1 MLGIMKLEGHKMNKK
16 KIFSDNDDSTSIDF
30 IRPKL
35 NIRDFLQDG
44 EKRDILFIVISIIS
58 VILSLIGANLW
69 RFDLIWIAVI
79 FCGFPIFKEA
89 IIGLYTEFD
98 IKADVL
104 VSIAIISSILIGE
117 LFAAGVI
124 AIIMAIGGFLEEYTV
139 SKTKAGIE
147 KLIDLSPTKGT
158 LIKNYNLESETELVV
173 PADLIRV
180 GDILKV
186 VPGEIIPVD
195 GVIISGESSI
205 DQSVMTGES
214 IPIDKVVGDEVFSGT
229 INLYGS
235 FVMKATRKGED
246 SSLQKLIKLVESANP
261 ENAEV
266 VKAADKWATF
276 IVVIAFTCAI
286 LTLIFTGE
294 IIRAVTI
301 LVVFCP
307 CALVLATPTAIMA
320 SIGNLT
326 KAGILV
332 KEGISIEKLAK
343 IDQIIFDKT
352 GTLTYGKPVVTK
364 VIPYNVNI
372 DDDNEGEINE
382 DNEDISEKDLI
393 HLLASLESPSEHPL
407 AKSIVKYYREN
418 YDDALEKVSGF
429 EMILGK
435 GVKANLNGSRLYAGN
450 EEFLNSLNI
459 EIPNEFTDENIS
471 EYLNLGAT
479 AIYLVK
485 DDKLLGAV
493 LLSDVL
499 RDDASDLINQL
510 DKLGV
515 SSTLLTGD
523 NRNSAENI
531 ASNVGI
537 DDLEYNCLPEDKIS
551 KIREFQSADR
561 KVAMIGDGINDAPA
575 LRQADIGIS
584 MGGVGSDISIEASD
598 VCLVSDDIKYIPHLL
613 ALSRKTIRTINIGI
627 GFALGLNIIATA
639 AAAFGYLGPIGGAF
653 VHNIGSVIVI
663 IYSSMLFRF
672 KY

>member
-1 MLGIMKLEGHKMNKK
+1 MNKK
-16 KIFSDNDDSTSIDF
+16 KFFYNQDEKIPIGFN
-30 IRPKL
+30 RPTLKV
-35 NIRDFLQDG
+35 RDFFQEG
-44 EKRDILFIVISIIS
+44 HVRDVLFIIISIIS
-58 VILSLIGANLW
+58 AILSFIGTNLF
-69 RFDLIWIAVI
+69 RFDLIWIAII

-104 VSIAIISSILIGE
+104 VSVAIVSSILIGE

-158 LIKNYNLESETELVV
+158 LIKNYNLDSETELVI
-173 PADLIRV
+173 PADMIKV

-195 GVIISGESSI
+195 GEIISGESSI

-235 FVMKATRKGED
+235 FVMKATKKGED

-276 IVVIAFTCAI
+276 IVVVAFICAI

-307 CALVLATPTAIMA
+307 CALILATPTAIMA

-326 KAGILV
+326 KVGILV
-332 KEGISIEKLAK
+332 KEGISIEKLAV
-343 IDQIIFDKT
+343 IDHMIFDKT
-352 GTLTYGKPVVTK
+352 GTLTYGKPMVTRA
-364 VIPYNVNI
+364 IPFSDASYDEI
-372 DDDNEGEINE
+372 TENE
-382 DNEDISEKDLI
+382 LI
-393 HLLASLESPSEHPL
+393 HLFASLESPSEHPL
-407 AKSIVKYYREN
+407 AKAIVKYYKDNSDE
-418 YDDALEKVSGF
+418 ALEKVSNF
-429 EMILGK
+429 EMIIGK
-435 GVKANLNGSRLYAGN
+435 GVKADLDGSTLCAGN
-450 EEFLNSLNI
+450 EELLNSLNI
-459 EIPNEFTDENIS
+459 DVPNDFKEGNIS
-471 EYLNLGAT
+471 EYLNLGST
-479 AIYLVK
+479 PIYLGR
-485 DDKLLGAV
+485 DGRLLGAV

-499 RDDASDLINQL
+499 RDDAADLISQL
-510 DKLGV
+510 HKLGIK
-515 SSTLLTGD
+515 STLLTGD
-523 NRNSAENI
+523 NRNAAEHI
-531 ASNVGI
+531 ASDVGI

-551 KIREFQSADR
+551 KIREFQSSNKR
-561 KVAMIGDGINDAPA
+561 VAMIGDGINDAPA

-598 VCLVSDDIKYIPHLL
+598 VCLVSDDIKNIPHLL
-613 ALSRKTIRTINIGI
+613 ALSRKTIQTINIGI

-639 AAAFGYLGPIGGAF
+639 MAAFGYLGPIGGAF

-663 IYSSMLFRF
+663 IYSSMLLRF

>member
-1 MLGIMKLEGHKMNKK
+1 MNKK
-16 KIFSDNDDSTSIDF
+16 KFFSNNDDKTSIDF
-30 IRPKL
+30 NRPKL
-35 NIRDFLQDG
+35 NIRDFFLDG

-158 LIKNYNLESETELVV
+158 LIKNYNLDSETELVV

-235 FVMKATRKGED
+235 FVMRATKKGED

-326 KAGILV
+326 NVGILV

-343 IDQIIFDKT
+343 VDQIIFDKT
-352 GTLTYGKPVVTK
+352 GTLTYGKPVVTN
-364 VIPYNVNI
+364 VIPYDGNL
-372 DDDNEGEINE
+372 DDNLNMGGN
-382 DNEDISEKDLI
+382 DGVSEKDLI
-393 HLLASLESPSEHPL
+393 HLLASLESLSEHPL
-407 AKSIVKYYREN
+407 AKSIVKYYKEN
-418 YDDALEKVSGF
+418 YDESLEKVSNF
-429 EMILGK
+429 DMIIGK
-435 GVKANLNGSRLYAGN
+435 GVKAYLNGSKLYAGN
-450 EEFLNSLNI
+450 EEFLNSSDI
-459 EIPNEFTDENIS
+459 EIPKDFVGENIS

-479 AIYLVK
+479 AIYLAK
-485 DDKLLGAV
+485 DENLLGAV
-493 LLSDVL
+493 LLSDIL
-499 RDDASDLINQL
+499 RDDASDLISQL

-523 NRNSAENI
+523 NKNAAENI

-537 DDLEYNCLPEDKIS
+537 NDLKYNCLPEDKIS
-551 KIREFQSADR
+551 KIREFQSTNK

-639 AAAFGYLGPIGGAF
+639 MAAFGYLGPIGGAF

-663 IYSSMLFRF
+663 IYSSMLLRF

>member
-1 MLGIMKLEGHKMNKK
+1 MNKK
-16 KIFSDNDDSTSIDF
+16 KFFSNNDDKTSIDF
-30 IRPKL
+30 NRPKL
-35 NIRDFLQDG
+35 NIRDFFLDG

-158 LIKNYNLESETELVV
+158 LIKNYNLDSETELVV

-235 FVMKATRKGED
+235 FVMRATKKGED

-326 KAGILV
+326 KVGILV

-343 IDQIIFDKT
+343 VNQIIFDKT
-352 GTLTYGKPVVTK
+352 GTLTYGKPVVTN
-364 VIPYNVNI
+364 VIPYDGNL
-372 DDDNEGEINE
+372 DDNLNMGGN
-382 DNEDISEKDLI
+382 DGVSEKDLI
-393 HLLASLESPSEHPL
+393 YLLASLESLSEHPL
-407 AKSIVKYYREN
+407 AKSIVKYYKEN
-418 YDDALEKVSGF
+418 YDESLEKVSNF
-429 EMILGK
+429 DMIIGK
-435 GVKANLNGSRLYAGN
+435 GVKAYLNGSKLYAGN
-450 EEFLNSLNI
+450 EEFLNSSDI
-459 EIPNEFTDENIS
+459 EIPKDFVGENIS

-479 AIYLVK
+479 AIYLAK
-485 DDKLLGAV
+485 DENLLGAV
-493 LLSDVL
+493 LLSDIL

-523 NRNSAENI
+523 NKNAAENI

-537 DDLEYNCLPEDKIS
+537 NDLKYNCLPEDKIS
-551 KIREFQSADR
+551 KIREFQSTNK

-639 AAAFGYLGPIGGAF
+639 MAAFGYLGPIGGAF
-653 VHNIGSVIVI
+653 VHNIGSVI
-663 IYSSMLFRF
+663 
-672 KY
+672 

>member
-1 MLGIMKLEGHKMNKK
+1 MNKK
-16 KIFSDNDDSTSIDF
+16 KFFSNNDDKTSIDF
-30 IRPKL
+30 NRPKL
-35 NIRDFLQDG
+35 NIRDFFLDG

-158 LIKNYNLESETELVV
+158 LIKNYNLDSETELVV

-235 FVMKATRKGED
+235 FVMRATKKGED

-326 KAGILV
+326 NVGILV

-343 IDQIIFDKT
+343 VDQIIFDKT
-352 GTLTYGKPVVTK
+352 GTLTYGKPVVTN
-364 VIPYNVNI
+364 VIPYDGNL
-372 DDDNEGEINE
+372 DDNLNMGGN
-382 DNEDISEKDLI
+382 DGVSEKDLI
-393 HLLASLESPSEHPL
+393 HLLASLESLSEHPL
-407 AKSIVKYYREN
+407 AKSIVKYYKEN
-418 YDDALEKVSGF
+418 YDEALEKVSDF
-429 EMILGK
+429 EMIIGK
-435 GVKANLNGSRLYAGN
+435 GVKAYLNGSKLYAGN
-450 EEFLNSLNI
+450 DEFLNSSDI
-459 EIPNEFTDENIS
+459 EIPKDFVGENIS

-479 AIYLVK
+479 AIYLAK
-485 DDKLLGAV
+485 DENLLGAV
-493 LLSDVL
+493 LLSDIL

-523 NRNSAENI
+523 NKNAAENI

-537 DDLEYNCLPEDKIS
+537 NDLKYNCLPEDKIS
-551 KIREFQSADR
+551 KIREFQSTNK

-639 AAAFGYLGPIGGAF
+639 MAAFGYLGPIGGAF

-663 IYSSMLFRF
+663 IYSSMLLRF

>member
-1 MLGIMKLEGHKMNKK
+1 MNKK
-16 KIFSDNDDSTSIDF
+16 KFFSNNDDKTSIDF
-30 IRPKL
+30 NRPKL
-35 NIRDFLQDG
+35 NIRDFFLDG

-158 LIKNYNLESETELVV
+158 LIKNYNLDSETELVV

-235 FVMKATRKGED
+235 FVMRATKKGED

-326 KAGILV
+326 NVGILV

-343 IDQIIFDKT
+343 VDQIIFDKT
-352 GTLTYGKPVVTK
+352 GTLTYGKPVVTN
-364 VIPYNVNI
+364 VIPYDGNL
-372 DDDNEGEINE
+372 DDNLNMGGN
-382 DNEDISEKDLI
+382 DGVSEKDLI
-393 HLLASLESPSEHPL
+393 HLLASLESLSEHPL
-407 AKSIVKYYREN
+407 AKSIVKYYKEN
-418 YDDALEKVSGF
+418 YDESLEKVSDF
-429 EMILGK
+429 EMIIGK
-435 GVKANLNGSRLYAGN
+435 GVKAYLNGSKVYAGN
-450 EEFLNSLNI
+450 EEFLNSSDI
-459 EIPNEFTDENIS
+459 EIPKDFVGENIS

-479 AIYLVK
+479 AIYLAK
-485 DDKLLGAV
+485 DENLLGAV
-493 LLSDVL
+493 LLSDIL

-523 NRNSAENI
+523 NKNAAENI

-537 DDLEYNCLPEDKIS
+537 NDLKYNCLPEDKIS
-551 KIREFQSADR
+551 KIREFQSTNK

-639 AAAFGYLGPIGGAF
+639 MAAFGYLGPIGGAF

-663 IYSSMLFRF
+663 IYSSMLLRF

>member
-1 MLGIMKLEGHKMNKK
+1 MNIKK
-16 KIFSDNDDSTSIDF
+16 FFSDNNDKTSINF
-30 IRPKL
+30 NRPNL
-35 NIRDFLQDG
+35 SIRDFFQGG
-44 EKRDILFIVISIIS
+44 EKRDILFIVISIVA

-69 RFDLIWIAVI
+69 RFDLIWIAII

-158 LIKNYNLESETELVV
+158 LIKNYNLDSETELVI
-173 PADLIRV
+173 PADMIKV

-195 GVIISGESSI
+195 GEIISGESSI

-235 FVMKATRKGED
+235 FVMKATKKGED

-276 IVVIAFTCAI
+276 IVVVAFICAI

-326 KAGILV
+326 KVGILV

-343 IDQIIFDKT
+343 VDQIIFDKT
-352 GTLTYGKPVVTK
+352 GTLTYGKPVVTN
-364 VIPYNVNI
+364 VIPYNGNHEGNLKKEG
-372 DDDNEGEINE
+372 NES
-382 DNEDISEKDLI
+382 ISEKDLI
-393 HLLASLESPSEHPL
+393 HLFASLESPSEHPL
-407 AKSIVKYYREN
+407 AKSIVKYYKEN
-418 YDDALEKVSGF
+418 YEDPLEKVSNF
-429 EMILGK
+429 EMIIGK
-435 GVKANLNGSRLYAGN
+435 GVRANLDGSQLYAGN
-450 EEFLNSLNI
+450 AEFLNSLNI
-459 EIPNEFTDENIS
+459 DIPKDFIENIAG
-471 EYLNLGAT
+471 YLNLG
-479 AIYLVK
+479 IYIL
-485 DDKLLGAV
+485 
-493 LLSDVL
+493 
-499 RDDASDLINQL
+499 
-510 DKLGV
+510 
-515 SSTLLTGD
+515 
-523 NRNSAENI
+523 NR
-531 ASNVGI
+531 
-537 DDLEYNCLPEDKIS
+537 
-551 KIREFQSADR
+551 
-561 KVAMIGDGINDAPA
+561 
-575 LRQADIGIS
+575 
-584 MGGVGSDISIEASD
+584 
-598 VCLVSDDIKYIPHLL
+598 
-613 ALSRKTIRTINIGI
+613 
-627 GFALGLNIIATA
+627 
-639 AAAFGYLGPIGGAF
+639 
-653 VHNIGSVIVI
+653 
-663 IYSSMLFRF
+663 
-672 KY
+672 

>member
-1 MLGIMKLEGHKMNKK
+1 MNMKKF
-16 KIFSDNDDSTSIDF
+16 FSNTDDKTSIEF
-30 IRPKL
+30 NRPKL
-35 NIRDFLQDG
+35 NIRDFFQDG
-44 EKRDILFIVISIIS
+44 EKRDILFIVISIIA

-69 RFDLIWIAVI
+69 RFDLVWIAVI

-124 AIIMAIGGFLEEYTV
+124 AIIMAIGGFLEDYTV

-158 LIKNYNLESETELVV
+158 LIKNYNLDSETELVV
-173 PADLIRV
+173 PADMIRAE
-180 GDILKV
+180 DILKV

-195 GVIISGESSI
+195 GVIIDGESSI

-214 IPIDKVVGDEVFSGT
+214 IPIDKMVGDEVFSGT

-235 FVMKATRKGED
+235 FVMKATKKGQD

-261 ENAEV
+261 ENAQV

-276 IVVIAFTCAI
+276 IVVVAFICAI

-326 KAGILV
+326 KVGILV

-343 IDQIIFDKT
+343 IDQMIFDKT
-352 GTLTYGKPVVTK
+352 GTLTYGKPVVTN
-364 VIPYNVNI
+364 VIPY
-372 DDDNEGEINE
+372 D
-382 DNEDISEKDLI
+382 EDIKEKDLI
-393 HLLASLESPSEHPL
+393 RLLASLESHSEHPL
-407 AKSIVKYYREN
+407 AKSIVKYYKEN
-418 YDDALEKVSGF
+418 YEDSLEKVSNF
-429 EMILGK
+429 EMIIGK
-435 GVKANLNGSRLYAGN
+435 GVKANLNGSSLCAGN
-450 EEFLNSLNI
+450 EEFLNSLGIDVPAEFI
-459 EIPNEFTDENIS
+459 EEKIS
-471 EYLNLGAT
+471 KDLNLGAT
-479 AIYLVK
+479 AIYLEG
-485 DDKLLGAV
+485 DDELLGAV
-493 LLSDVL
+493 VLADVL
-499 RDDASDLINQL
+499 RDDAYELIHQL
-510 DKLGV
+510 DKLGI

-523 NRNSAENI
+523 NKNAAEHI
-531 ASNVGI
+531 ASDVGI
-537 DDLEYNCLPEDKIS
+537 NDLNYNCLPEDKIS
-551 KIREFQSADR
+551 KIKEFQSSNK

-575 LRQADIGIS
+575 LRQSDIGIS

-598 VCLVSDDIKYIPHLL
+598 VCLVSDDIKNIPHML

-639 AAAFGYLGPIGGAF
+639 LAAFGYLGPIGGAF

-663 IYSSMLFRF
+663 IYSSLLLRF
-672 KY
+672 QY

>member
-1 MLGIMKLEGHKMNKK
+1 MNKK
-16 KIFSDNDDSTSIDF
+16 KFFSNNDDKTSIDF
-30 IRPKL
+30 NRPKL
-35 NIRDFLQDG
+35 NIRDFFLDG

-158 LIKNYNLESETELVV
+158 LIKNYNLDSETELVV

-235 FVMKATRKGED
+235 FVMRATKKGED

-326 KAGILV
+326 KVGILV

-343 IDQIIFDKT
+343 VDQIIFDKT
-352 GTLTYGKPVVTK
+352 GTLTYGKPVVTN
-364 VIPYNVNI
+364 VIPYDGNL
-372 DDDNEGEINE
+372 DDNLNMGGN
-382 DNEDISEKDLI
+382 DGVSEKDLI
-393 HLLASLESPSEHPL
+393 HLLASLESLSEHPL
-407 AKSIVKYYREN
+407 AKSIVKYYKEN
-418 YDDALEKVSGF
+418 YDESLEKVSDF
-429 EMILGK
+429 EMIIGK
-435 GVKANLNGSRLYAGN
+435 GVKAYLNGSKLYAGN
-450 EEFLNSLNI
+450 DEFLNSSDI
-459 EIPNEFTDENIS
+459 EIPKDFVGENIS

-479 AIYLVK
+479 AIYLAK
-485 DDKLLGAV
+485 DENLLGAV
-493 LLSDVL
+493 LLSDIL

-523 NRNSAENI
+523 NKNAAENI

-537 DDLEYNCLPEDKIS
+537 NDLKYNCLPEDKIS
-551 KIREFQSADR
+551 KIREFQSTNK

-639 AAAFGYLGPIGGAF
+639 MAAFGYLGPIGGAF

-663 IYSSMLFRF
+663 IYSSMLLRF

>member
-1 MLGIMKLEGHKMNKK
+1 M
-16 KIFSDNDDSTSIDF
+16 
-30 IRPKL
+30 
-35 NIRDFLQDG
+35 
-44 EKRDILFIVISIIS
+44 
-58 VILSLIGANLW
+58 
-69 RFDLIWIAVI
+69 
-79 FCGFPIFKEA
+79 
-89 IIGLYTEFD
+89 
-98 IKADVL
+98 
-104 VSIAIISSILIGE
+104 
-117 LFAAGVI
+117 
-124 AIIMAIGGFLEEYTV
+124 
-139 SKTKAGIE
+139 
-147 KLIDLSPTKGT
+147 
-158 LIKNYNLESETELVV
+158 
-173 PADLIRV
+173 
-180 GDILKV
+180 
-186 VPGEIIPVD
+186 
-195 GVIISGESSI
+195 
-205 DQSVMTGES
+205 
-214 IPIDKVVGDEVFSGT
+214 
-229 INLYGS
+229 
-235 FVMKATRKGED
+235 
-246 SSLQKLIKLVESANP
+246 
-261 ENAEV
+261 
-266 VKAADKWATF
+266 
-276 IVVIAFTCAI
+276 
-286 LTLIFTGE
+286 
-294 IIRAVTI
+294 
-301 LVVFCP
+301 VFCP

-418 YDDALEKVSGF
+418 YEKKKKKVSGF

-663 IYSSMLFRF
+663 IYSSMLLRF